1 LEYGIFVNHLGRART
16 VIVCKT
22 DVRLPSDLL
31 GINVQPDADDS
42 SITELVVK
50 HFDAQFGDIHLSPL
64 QEINLVADPET
75 IDEQLHSPPS
85 AASWHIRDLYFGL
98 EGAKAWLAVVND
110 PSYSPH
116 DQERKLRQAIM

>member
-1 LEYGIFVNHLGRART
+1 VQNGCEAAFGPFGNKRPTGRR
-16 VIVCKT
+16 
-22 DVRLPSDLL
+22 R
-31 GINVQPDADDS
+31 S
-42 SITELVVK
+42 SITELV